1 MAIQSNKKSILF
13 LCTGNSCRSQIA
25 EGYAKFYLKDYHISS
40 GGTNPEFVNPYA
52 IKVMQNLNID
62 ISYHKSKKVSL
73 NDFNKFDLIITL
85 CGDAKDNCPIIGTSK
100 HIHWDIEDPAR
111 YEAPDHELIKK
122 YSKIRDII
130 INRIK
135 LLKLDLDNQIIN
147 EV

>member
-25 EGYAKFYLKDYHISS
+25 EGYAKFYLQDYHISS
-40 GGTNPEFVNPYA
+40 GGTNPELVNSYA
-52 IKVMQNLNID
+52 IKVMKNVNID
-62 ISYHKSKKVSL
+62 ISRYKSKKVSP

-85 CGDAKDNCPIIGTSK
+85 CENAKDSCPIVCTSK
-100 HIHWDIEDPAR
+100 HIYWDIEDPAR
-111 YEAPDHELIKK
+111 YEGIDHKLIKK

>member
-40 GGTNPEFVNPYA
+40 GGTNPELVNSYV
-52 IKVMQNLNID
+52 IKVMKNINID
-62 ISYHKSKKVSL
+62 ISRYKSKKVSP

-85 CGDAKDNCPIIGTSK
+85 CENAKDNCPIVCTSK

-111 YEAPDHELIKK
+111 YEGIDHELIKK

-135 LLKLDLDNQIIN
+135 RLKLDLNNQIIN